1 MCAFFVET
9 VEAHQTQLRERRRGI
24 GRGTGSPKAKGA
36 DVCVT
41 LGSFILPGLPH
52 LSRSAVNM
60 DIVLSDHAQAGI
72 GYRRTRDCP
81 DHHEDGVMVP
91 VTSPP
96 ANPPFL
102 LLCVKPSFVSL
113 NVHG

>member
-1 MCAFFVET
+1 M
-9 VEAHQTQLRERRRGI
+9 EAHQTQLRERRGGI

-41 LGSFILPGLPH
+41 LGSSILPGLPH
-52 LSRSAVNM
+52 LSRAAVNM

-81 DHHEDGVMVP
+81 DHHGDGAMVP

-96 ANPPFL
+96 ATLPPYS
-102 LLCVKPSFVSL
+102 CCYV
-113 NVHG
+113 